1 MNSSR
6 NIIIAVIVLIAV
18 AVGAYF
24 LFASRTQAP
33 REAVNSGQETGNTN
47 QESAGNSTEQ
57 TPSEGTRKPST
68 VTVTMNEDGFASTTI
83 VARKGDSI
91 VWVNEGTSPHW
102 PASATHPTHEIYPEL
117 DPREAIAPGE
127 SWTFTAGKV
136 GQWRIHD
143 HLNPSKTATVVI
155 AE

>member
-6 NIIIAVIVLIAV
+6 NIIVAVIVLLAV

-33 REAVNSGQETGNTN
+33 KEAATSGQETGSTN
-47 QESAGNSTEQ
+47 QEGAGNQAGE
-57 TPSEGTRKPST
+57 TPTGETREPST
-68 VTVTMNEDGFASTTI
+68 ITVGMNDDGFASTTI

-91 VWVNEGTSPHW
+91 VWANEGTKPHW
-102 PASATHPTHEIYPEL
+102 PASAVHPTHEVYPEL
-117 DPREAIAPGE
+117 DPREAIAPGQ
-127 SWTFTAGKV
+127 SWTFIAGKV

-143 HLNPSKTATVVI
+143 HLNPSKTATIII